1 MGGGASEATKRTSG
15 AFHFKLSTMFLL
27 KVYKASILLSNVPN
41 SRLTHAF
48 QEQEALRELQPKLQ
62 APPDAVKT
70 KHTLGSTLLTLG
82 IVAGVIGLLLVP
94 LMSH

>member
-1 MGGGASEATKRTSG
+1 
-15 AFHFKLSTMFLL
+15 MFLL

-48 QEQEALRELQPKLQ
+48 QEQEALRELQPKQLQ